1 MTYKKKSNKTFIPI
15 FIITRNIFFTMIIF
29 PFTRQKQ
36 NALLKAKI
44 CFLFL
49 LFFNVIALLLLVLFS
64 SFLSPPT
71 FYTQTFPF
79 QQEFDLDIML
89 PNNIFFC
96 LVLLLLTPP
105 RVSQQYQYFF
115 FMHSFIF
122 SIQHCA
128 SNDYSYLINLFSHS
142 ILINNFAFSSLIFNF
157 ILFLLHFLFCLKT
170 WM

>member
-1 MTYKKKSNKTFIPI
+1 MSCLKLKYVFFIS
-15 FIITRNIFFTMIIF
+15 
-29 PFTRQKQ
+29 
-36 NALLKAKI
+36 LL
-44 CFLFL
+44 
-49 LFFNVIALLLLVLFS
+49 FNVIDLLLLVLFS

-89 PNNIFFC
+89 QQCFCFFC

-157 ILFLLHFLFCLKT
+157 ILSISFYFFYFFDYFVLKHGCNPRNEPLIHRSLT
-170 WM
+170 EHYTHV